1 MKPLV
6 GYKNSPK
13 FDKDNNDKVGLQ
25 NFLKL
30 KAEFESTISFVV
42 AKSLIS
48 KIFSTLLKFRLF
60 SLFKSE
66 PRTA

>member
-6 GYKNSPK
+6 GYKNTPK

-25 NFLKL
+25 NFRKL
-30 KAEFESTISFVV
+30 NAEFESTISFVT

-48 KIFSTLLKFRLF
+48 KIFSKILKFQLL